1 MYAAHLCSTNEKMS
15 KCKGRNSEAY
25 SNLLPV
31 FQFTLVFKGLFYTL
45 IAMCSLNGRD
55 ISKITEDRFKHNFA
69 WMHNQID
76 EKHGESPCQ
85 MHDGTEVQTKKWTT
99 TWSWSR
105 YFSVEAVLAT
115 LNFMGSFK
123 LNCSSTERPKLTQDH
138 RWIDKQSDQKTEV
151 LLIRCQIFQRC
162 KREGPQ
168 SGHGV
173 DVLWSGVVDPQWH
186 LWFPTEVSTSD
197 IKEVFTELAR

>member
-55 ISKITEDRFKHNFA
+55 ISKITQDRFKHNFA

-76 EKHGESPCQ
+76 
-85 MHDGTEVQTKKWTT
+85 GTWRKPLLDA
-99 TWSWSR
+99 R
-105 YFSVEAVLAT
+105 
-115 LNFMGSFK
+115 LNRGG
-123 LNCSSTERPKLTQDH
+123 N
-138 RWIDKQSDQKTEV
+138 
-151 LLIRCQIFQRC
+151 
-162 KREGPQ
+162 
-168 SGHGV
+168 
-173 DVLWSGVVDPQWH
+173 
-186 LWFPTEVSTSD
+186 
-197 IKEVFTELAR
+197 KETVHYLVMV